1 MRMAEQGTISI
12 LFFAFPLLAR
22 YSHHTRA
29 AKVVEIGRAH
39 V

>member
-1 MRMAEQGTISI
+1 MIPILYDKNEISFTSNGLGRLRDTIS
-12 LFFAFPLLAR
+12 
-22 YSHHTRA
+22 